1 MRPQKDLAMQRP
13 WLSDPQVTPIN
24 RRDAI
29 WEQVRREAEET
40 SAKEPVLASLIYATI
55 LSEPSFEDAVCHRLA
70 QRLEHSV
77 DAGLLHKTFHEVLA
91 ADPSLGDVF
100 RADLIAVAKRDPACR
115 RLIDPLLY
123 FKGYHALETFRF
135 AHVLWHAGRHDFA
148 LYLQSLSSRILQV
161 DIHPAARI
169 GRGVMLD
176 HATGIVIGETA
187 VIGDNCSLLHGVTL
201 GGTGNE
207 RGDRHPKI
215 GSGVMM
221 GSGAKILGNIKVG
234 DCVRVAAGSVV
245 LHDVPPRRTVA
256 GVPAHDIGPAGCEEP
271 ALVMDQLVESAGR
284 TASDQWTPASA
295 PLSPFTTAVP
305 AAPLLLMASSM
316 VVRSRTSLAN
326 SATLAKTRLIS
337 QFSSVWQSAQRR

>member
-1 MRPQKDLAMQRP
+1 MRPQRDSTMQKP
-13 WLSDPQVTPIN
+13 WLSDPQVTPIT
-24 RRDAI
+24 RRDAV

-91 ADPSLGDVF
+91 ADQGLGEVF

-135 AHVLWHAGRHDFA
+135 AHALWRIGRYDFA

-161 DIHPAARI
+161 DIHPAAQI
-169 GRGVMLD
+169 GKGVMLD

-256 GVPAHDIGPAGCEEP
+256 GVPAHDVGPAGCEEP
-271 ALVMDQLVESAGR
+271 ALAMDQLVEEQ
-284 TASDQWTPASA
+284 ASC
-295 PLSPFTTAVP
+295 
-305 AAPLLLMASSM
+305 
-316 VVRSRTSLAN
+316 
-326 SATLAKTRLIS
+326 
-337 QFSSVWQSAQRR
+337 

>member
-1 MRPQKDLAMQRP
+1 MQKP
-13 WLSDPQVTPIN
+13 WPNNPEVKRLDP
-24 RRDAI
+24 I
-29 WEQVRREAEET
+29 WAQVRRDAEET
-40 SAKEPVLASLIYATI
+40 SAREPVLASLIYATI
-55 LSEPSFEDAVCHRLA
+55 LSEPSFVDAVCHRLA

-91 ADPSLGDVF
+91 AEPAIGDLF
-100 RADLIAVAKRDPACR
+100 RADLMAVSKRDPACR

-123 FKGYHALETFRF
+123 FKGYHALETHRF
-135 AHVLWHAGRHDFA
+135 SHALWNAGRFDFA

-221 GSGAKILGNIKVG
+221 GSGAKILGNIKIG

-245 LHDVPPRRTVA
+245 LQDVPPRRTVA
-256 GVPAHDIGPAGCEEP
+256 GVPARDIGPAGCEEP
-271 ALVMDQLVESAGR
+271 AIVMDQFVETDESEA
-284 TASDQWTPASA
+284 
-295 PLSPFTTAVP
+295 
-305 AAPLLLMASSM
+305 
-316 VVRSRTSLAN
+316 
-326 SATLAKTRLIS
+326 
-337 QFSSVWQSAQRR
+337 

>member
-1 MRPQKDLAMQRP
+1 M
-13 WLSDPQVTPIN
+13 
-24 RRDAI
+24 
-29 WEQVRREAEET
+29 
-40 SAKEPVLASLIYATI
+40 
-55 LSEPSFEDAVCHRLA
+55 
-70 QRLEHSV
+70 
-77 DAGLLHKTFHEVLA
+77 
-91 ADPSLGDVF
+91 
-100 RADLIAVAKRDPACR
+100 AVAKRDPACR

-135 AHVLWHAGRHDFA
+135 SHALWHSGRYDFA

-169 GRGVMLD
+169 GKGVMLD

-245 LHDVPPRRTVA
+245 LQDVPPRRTVA
-256 GVPAHDIGPAGCEEP
+256 GVPARDVGPAGCEEP
-271 ALVMDQLVESAGR
+271 AIVMDQHVE
-284 TASDQWTPASA
+284 
-295 PLSPFTTAVP
+295 
-305 AAPLLLMASSM
+305 
-316 VVRSRTSLAN
+316 
-326 SATLAKTRLIS
+326 
-337 QFSSVWQSAQRR
+337 AQPDC

>member
-1 MRPQKDLAMQRP
+1 MRPQRDSTMQKP
-13 WLSDPQVTPIN
+13 WLSDPQVTPIT
-24 RRDAI
+24 RRDAV

-91 ADPSLGDVF
+91 ADQGLGEVF

-135 AHVLWHAGRHDFA
+135 SHALWHAGRYDFA

-161 DIHPAARI
+161 DIHPAAQI
-169 GRGVMLD
+169 GKGVMLD

-271 ALVMDQLVESAGR
+271 ALVMDQLVEE
-284 TASDQWTPASA
+284 Q
-295 PLSPFTTAVP
+295 
-305 AAPLLLMASSM
+305 
-316 VVRSRTSLAN
+316 AN
-326 SATLAKTRLIS
+326 C
-337 QFSSVWQSAQRR
+337 